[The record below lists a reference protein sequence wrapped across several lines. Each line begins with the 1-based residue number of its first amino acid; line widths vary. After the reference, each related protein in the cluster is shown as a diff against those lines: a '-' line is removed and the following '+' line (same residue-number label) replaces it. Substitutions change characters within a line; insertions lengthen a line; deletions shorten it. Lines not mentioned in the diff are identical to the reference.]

1 MRSSR
6 LAWLVACALVALPSA
21 AHAERTRPSRAHGFT
36 ASERDAL
43 AAGRTVSRPV
53 RFERGENGSYIGGV
67 SYQVVRATPST
78 VIAAL
83 ASVESLPRALPRT
96 ESATLVSRS
105 GRTATVE
112 LTQGK
117 APFLV
122 TYSVHLE
129 QAEAGN
135 ALRFWLDASRPHDV
149 RDVWGVV
156 RVTPF
161 GSGASLVTLAVALDM
176 GPGIA
181 RAFFSDRIERM
192 ILRAPAKIREYVE
205 PMRLTSAR

>member
-6 LAWLVACALVALPSA
+6 LAWLVACALVVLPGA
-21 AHAERTRPSRAHGFT
+21 AHAERPRAAPARGFT
-36 ASERDAL
+36 ASEREAL
-43 AAGRTVSRPV
+43 VAGATVSRPV

-67 SYQVVRATPST
+67 SYQVVRATPSAVMT
-78 VIAAL
+78 AL
-83 ASVESLPRALPRT
+83 ASIENLPRVLPRT
-96 ESATLVSRS
+96 QSATLVRS
-105 GRTATVE
+105 AGRTATVE

-129 QAEAGN
+129 QTEAGN
-135 ALRFWLDASRPHDV
+135 ALRFWLDPSRPHDV
-149 RDVWGVV
+149 RDVWGFV

-161 GSGASLVTLAVALDM
+161 GSGASLVTLAVSLDI

-181 RAFFSDRIERM
+181 RAFFTDRIERM

-205 PMRLTSAR
+205 PTRLTSAR

>member
-6 LAWLVACALVALPSA
+6 LAWVVAGALVVLPGA
-21 AHAERTRPSRAHGFT
+21 AHAERPRAAPARGFT
-36 ASERDAL
+36 ASEREAL
-43 AAGRTVSRPV
+43 AAGATVSRPV

-67 SYQVVRATPST
+67 SYQVVRATPGA
-78 VIAAL
+78 VMAAL
-83 ASVESLPRALPRT
+83 ASVENLPRALPRT
-96 ESATLVSRS
+96 QSATLVRS
-105 GRTATVE
+105 AGRTATVE

-129 QAEAGN
+129 QTEAGN
-135 ALRFWLDASRPHDV
+135 ALRFWLDPSRPHDV
-149 RDVWGVV
+149 RDVWGFV

-161 GSGASLVTLAVALDM
+161 GSGTSLITLAVALDI

-181 RAFFSDRIERM
+181 RAFFTDPIERM
-192 ILRAPAKIREYVE
+192 ILRAPAKIRAYVE
-205 PMRLTSAR
+205 PTRLTSAR